1 MDASMLSS
9 LFTRKGATLLA
20 ASSLVF
26 AGSAFAAN
34 TNMDQARAEYEAQRA
49 ACQSGQSHQDRATC
63 MREAGAAYE
72 EARRGRLVRGTAD
85 YDSNARARCERH
97 TGERR
102 EECLLLQG
110 QDAKVYGSVEG
121 GGTLREVTVRR
132 VGEPPV
138 PPERGVVTTPYNVH
152 PGAVPQTMPQG
163 GQYAPARQPMPAPGA
178 YPGTTSA
185 PGTYPGTTPAP
196 AGTGLR

>member
-20 ASSLVF
+20 ASSLMF
-26 AGSAFAAN
+26 GGSAFAAN

-49 ACQSGQSHQDRATC
+49 ACVSGQSNQDRATC

-72 EARRGRLVRGTAD
+72 EARRGRLARDAD
-85 YDSNARARCERH
+85 FDANARMRCERH

-102 EECLLLQG
+102 EECLMLQG

-121 GGTLREVTVRR
+121 GGTLRELTLRR

-152 PGAVPQTMPQG
+152 PGAVPQNMPQG
-163 GQYAPARQPMPAPGA
+163 GQYAPGRQPAPGTPGGV
-178 YPGTTSA
+178 PGTMNTPGMA
-185 PGTYPGTTPAP
+185 PGAP

>member
-20 ASSLVF
+20 ASSLMF
-26 AGSAFAAN
+26 AGSAFAAK

-72 EARRGRLVRGTAD
+72 EARRGRLLRGTVD
-85 YDSNARARCERH
+85 YDANARARCERQ

-121 GGTLREVTVRR
+121 GGTLREITVRR

-152 PGAVPQTMPQG
+152 PGAVPQTAPQG
-163 GQYAPARQPMPAPGA
+163 GQYAPARQPMTAPGA
-178 YPGTTSA
+178 YPGTTST
-185 PGTYPGTTPAP
+185 PGAYPGTTPAP

>member
-9 LFTRKGATLLA
+9 LFTRKGAALLA
-20 ASSLVF
+20 TSSLMF

-34 TNMDQARAEYEAQRA
+34 MSMDQARAEYEAQRA

-72 EARRGRLVRGTAD
+72 EARRGRLLRGAD
-85 YDSNARARCERH
+85 YEANARMRCDRH

-110 QDAKVYGSVEG
+110 SDAKVYGSVES

-152 PGAVPQTMPQG
+152 PGAIPQG
-163 GQYAPARQPMPAPGA
+163 TNPGGYAPAHGTGVPPTPGSMNAPGMN
-178 YPGTTSA
+178 PGV
-185 PGTYPGTTPAP
+185 P

>member
-20 ASSLVF
+20 ASSLMF
-26 AGSAFAAN
+26 AGSAFAAT

-63 MREAGAAYE
+63 MREAGAAYD
-72 EARRGRLVRGTAD
+72 EARRGRLERSAD

-102 EECLLLQG
+102 EECLMLQG

-121 GGTLREVTVRR
+121 GGTLREMTIRR

-152 PGAVPQTMPQG
+152 PGAVPQNMRQG
-163 GQYAPARQPMPAPGA
+163 GQYAPARPPMPTPGTGMQPGTMPAPG
-178 YPGTTSA
+178 
-185 PGTYPGTTPAP
+185 AP